1 MKRNIILI
9 VLAAF
14 TLFSCANKKMVTTKD
29 TSLNGTWEL
38 NYISGPRIVFEG
50 LYPDRKPT
58 LIFDIE
64 ENRVSGNS
72 SCNSFNGDLKIEGN
86 KIDFNSPMAMTKMFC
101 PGEGENVFIES
112 LKKVN
117 SYSVTD
123 GNTLNLIMG
132 DIAIMRFTKK

>member
-38 NYISGPRIVFEG
+38 NYISGPRIAFEG

>member
-29 TSLNGTWEL
+29 ISLNGTWEL
-38 NYISGPRIVFEG
+38 NYISGPRIAFEG

-58 LIFDIE
+58 LIFDLE

-72 SCNSFNGDLKIEGN
+72 SCNSFSGTLKIEGN
-86 KIDFNSPMAMTKMFC
+86 KIDFNTPMAMTKMFC

-117 SYSVTD
+117 TYAVTD

>member
-38 NYISGPRIVFEG
+38 NYISGPRIAFEG

-58 LIFDIE
+58 L
-64 ENRVSGNS
+64 VSGNS
-72 SCNSFNGDLKIEGN
+72 ISNSFNGDLKIEGN